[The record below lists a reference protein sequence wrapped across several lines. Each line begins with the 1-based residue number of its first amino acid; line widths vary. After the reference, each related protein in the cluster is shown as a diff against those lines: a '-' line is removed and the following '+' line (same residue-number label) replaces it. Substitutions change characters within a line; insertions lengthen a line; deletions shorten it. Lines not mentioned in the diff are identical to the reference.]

1 MRYPRVGILV
11 YSLVGVLL
19 FSLMFINNLNAGI
32 SPNSVVGVWL
42 FDEGKGDL
50 AIDSSENG
58 LDGNIEGK
66 PDWVDGVFGQALEFD
81 GSQVRV
87 VVPSMGNMKK
97 ESGSIV
103 LWVNPDFEIDDNV
116 TYGLIGIGGHYG
128 DNNGVNDEKCHQ
140 IFKWNGNNNW
150 FFRVGFDDPNNG
162 VGANQFA
169 TGQDLMPKD
178 KWTHVAM
185 AWEKGGQSVVYINGT
200 KVGTLSANTDTLTVW
215 RQENIYIGTSWNNDK
230 HKGLIDEVALLN
242 VALSENDIKS
252 IMNNGLDLALSLSA
266 VFPSEK
272 SITVWAKIKNE
283 Y

>member
-1 MRYPRVGILV
+1 MRYPRLEI
-11 YSLVGVLL
+11 GVLL
-19 FSLMFINNLNAGI
+19 FSLIFINSINAGI

-58 LDGNIEGK
+58 LDGSIEGK
-66 PDWVDGVFGQALEFD
+66 PDWVDGLFGQALEFD

-87 VVPSMGNMKK
+87 VVPSMGNMEK

-103 LWVNPDFEIDDNV
+103 LWVNPDFEIDDNL
-116 TYGLIGIGGHYG
+116 TYGLIGIGGYYG
-128 DNNGVNDEKCHQ
+128 DNNGTKDEKCHQ

-169 TGQDLMPKD
+169 TEKDLMPKG
-178 KWTHVAM
+178 KWTHTAM
-185 AWEKGGQSVVYINGT
+185 TWEKGGQSVVYINGI
-200 KVGTLSANTDTLTVW
+200 KVGTLSDNTETLTEW

-230 HKGLIDEVALLN
+230 YKGLIDEVALFN
-242 VALSENDIKS
+242 IALSENDIKS

-266 VFPSEK
+266 VFPLEK
-272 SITVWAKIKNE
+272 SITLWAKIKNE